1 MLPACS
7 GICEPRRESHL
18 MPQPRSVSLILIIS
32 LLLIAAN
39 SGSDAA
45 SQEKN
50 PPVRIHVD
58 SILATYSPEVVS
70 SPNGVPA
77 VRMDHR
83 LTISGIAD
91 RLLLM
96 FDYNDYQLKVA
107 QVENSD
113 FGEAVAFN
121 LPGGHIL
128 HIAPLAIIGDE
139 LAMQLAMFEGER
151 IIMQM
156 PMKMISGGMLLL
168 VDEHRPNQFY
178 ITAISADSPLLP
190 HISHVRISPGAA
202 HGPDAPV
209 QAFPALIPAQ

>member
-18 MPQPRSVSLILIIS
+18 MPQPRSASFVLMVS

-39 SGSDAA
+39 SLGDAA
-45 SQEKN
+45 AQDKS
-50 PPVRIHVD
+50 PPVKIHVD
-58 SILATYSPEVVS
+58 SILATYSQDIVS
-70 SPNGVPA
+70 SSNGAPT

-83 LTISGIAD
+83 LTSSGIAD

-96 FDYNDYQLKVA
+96 FDYNDYQLKLA
-107 QVENSD
+107 QVEDSD

-128 HIAPLAIIGDE
+128 HIAPLAIIGDA
-139 LAMQLAMFEGER
+139 LA
-151 IIMQM
+151 M

-190 HISHVRISPGAA
+190 HVSHVRISPGAA
-202 HGPDAPV
+202 HEPDAPV
-209 QAFPALIPAQ
+209 RAFPALIPAQ

>member
-7 GICEPRRESHL
+7 GICEPRRESHH
-18 MPQPRSVSLILIIS
+18 MPQPRSVSFVLMVS
-32 LLLIAAN
+32 LLFIAAN
-39 SGSDAA
+39 SQGDAGA
-45 SQEKN
+45 QNKN
-50 PPVRIHVD
+50 PPVKVHVD
-58 SILATYSPEVVS
+58 SILATYSQDVVS
-70 SPNGVPA
+70 SSNGAPA

-83 LTISGIAD
+83 LTSSGIAD

-96 FDYNDYQLKVA
+96 FDYNDYQLKLA
-107 QVENSD
+107 QVEDSD

-128 HIAPLAIIGDE
+128 HIAPIAIIGDE
-139 LAMQLAMFEGER
+139 LAMQLAMFEGDR

-190 HISHVRISPGAA
+190 HVSHVRISPGAS
-202 HGPDAPV
+202 HESDAPV
-209 QAFPALIPAQ
+209 RAFPALIPAQ